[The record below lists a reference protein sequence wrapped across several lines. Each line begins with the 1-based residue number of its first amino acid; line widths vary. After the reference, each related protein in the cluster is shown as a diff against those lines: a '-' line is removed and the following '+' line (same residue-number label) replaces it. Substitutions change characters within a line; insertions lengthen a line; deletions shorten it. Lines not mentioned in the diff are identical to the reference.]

1 MIDSEKSEEQSDW
14 LLEDETTERA
24 DSPNHRPWKVLIV
37 DDEPDVHSVTRL
49 ALRGIEYKGGKVEL
63 LSAYSAEEGYRML
76 SEDHDIALVL
86 LDVVMETEVAGLH
99 LVRRIRE
106 SLGNHLVRIVLRTG
120 QPGHAPERDVVIAY
134 DINDYKAKTELTT
147 QKLFTTVISSLR
159 AYESLLTI
167 ERSRQGLNKI
177 LEGSTNLYQLHS
189 LRDFASGV
197 LNQIGAILGFGT
209 QGILCARGLGE
220 TPNDVQILGATG
232 VFSELEQG
240 DSFRAG
246 HQAFDEVTQAITSK
260 ASISDHC
267 IYFKAQGNREFVIY
281 FVPPWTLQPV
291 ERELLEVFCNRISA
305 AFDNLYYHEQM
316 LRAQEATVVAL
327 ADLAEFRD
335 TDTGEHVLRVRHL
348 TEGIARKLLDRG
360 HYLDQLTPRF
370 MELVGMASILHD
382 VGKVATPDHIL
393 FKPGAHTPDEREI
406 MKQHSPI
413 GAQILRKASDMVE
426 GSSYLSLGADIA
438 GGHHEQFDGS
448 GYPVGRKGAD
458 IPLSARIVAIVD
470 VYDALIH
477 KRCYKEPW
485 PQEKAL
491 EYIRERSGT
500 QFDPKVVEAFLD
512 FIAEDGGFHA
522 PDMP

>member
-1 MIDSEKSEEQSDW
+1 MTDSEKDEEQSDW
-14 LLEDETTERA
+14 LLDDEPHEKVAAVSNR
-24 DSPNHRPWKVLIV
+24 SWKVLIV

-49 ALRGIEYKGGKVEL
+49 ALRGIEYKGSAVEL
-63 LSAYSAEEGYRML
+63 LSAHSAEEGFRIL
-76 SEDHDIALVL
+76 SSDRDIALVL

-106 SLGNHLVRIVLRTG
+106 TLGNHLVRIVLRTG

-159 AYESLLTI
+159 AYDSLLTI

-189 LRDFASGV
+189 LRDFSSGV

-209 QGILCARGLGE
+209 QGILCARGLRGA
-220 TPNDVQILGATG
+220 PDAVQILGTTG
-232 VFSELEQG
+232 VFSELEQN
-240 DSFRAG
+240 DSFRPG
-246 HQAFDEVTQAITSK
+246 HEAYDEIDRAITSQS
-260 ASISDHC
+260 SISDHC
-267 IYFKAQGNREFVIY
+267 IYFKARGNREFVIY
-281 FVPPWTLQPV
+281 FVPPWSLQPV
-291 ERELLEVFCNRISA
+291 ERELLEVFCSRISA

-327 ADLAEFRD
+327 ADLAEYRD
-335 TDTGEHVLRVRHL
+335 TDTGEHVLRVRRL
-348 TEGIARKLLDRG
+348 TEGIADKLLARG
-360 HYLDQLTPRF
+360 YFAEQLTPRF
-370 MELVGMASILHD
+370 MEMVGMASILHD
-382 VGKVATPDHIL
+382 VGKVATPDNIL
-393 FKPGAHTPDEREI
+393 FKPGVHTPDERVI

-413 GAQILRKASDMVE
+413 GAQIVRKSADMVE
-426 GSSYLSLGADIA
+426 GMSYLSIGAEIA
-438 GGHHEQFDGS
+438 GGHHEQYDGS
-448 GYPVGRKGAD
+448 GYPNGLSGEQ
-458 IPLSARIVAIVD
+458 IPLSARIVAVVD

-485 PQEKAL
+485 PLQQAL
-491 EYIRERSGT
+491 DYIKQRSGK

-512 FIAEDGGFHA
+512 FIADEQKASA
-522 PDMP
+522 PSPD

>member
-1 MIDSEKSEEQSDW
+1 MSDSEKTEEQNDW
-14 LLEDETTERA
+14 LLDDETPGQQ
-24 DSPNHRPWKVLIV
+24 SPNNRRPWKVLIV

-49 ALRGIEYKGGKVEL
+49 ALRGIEYKGGPVEL
-63 LSAYSAEEGYRML
+63 LSAYSAEEGFRML
-76 SEDHDIALVL
+76 SGDNDIALIL

-106 SLGNHLVRIVLRTG
+106 TLGNHLVRIVLRTG

-177 LEGSTNLYQLHS
+177 LEGSTNLYQQHS

-209 QGILCARGLGE
+209 QGILCARGLPDSP
-220 TPNDVQILGATG
+220 TFVQILGATG

-246 HQAFDEVTQAITSK
+246 HQAFDEIAQAITK
-260 ASISDHC
+260 QCSISAHVL
-267 IYFKAQGNREFVIY
+267 YFKAQGNREFVIY
-281 FVPPWTLQPV
+281 FVPPWVLHPV

-348 TEGIARKLLDRG
+348 TEGIARKLLSRNA
-360 HYLDQLTPRF
+360 YVEQLTPRF
-370 MELVGMASILHD
+370 MELIGMASILHD

-393 FKPGAHTPDEREI
+393 FKPGPHTPDEREI

-413 GAQILRKASDMVE
+413 GARILRKAAKMVE
-426 GSSYLSLGADIA
+426 GSNYLSIGADIA
-438 GGHHEQFDGS
+438 GGHHEQFDGT
-448 GYPVGRKGAD
+448 GYPQGLRAED
-458 IPLSARIVAIVD
+458 IPLAARIVAIVD
-470 VYDALIH
+470 VYDALVH

-485 PQEKAL
+485 QLQRAL
-491 EYIRERSGT
+491 DYIRERSGT
-500 QFDPKVVEAFLD
+500 QFDPKVVDAFFE
-512 FIAEDGGFHA
+512 FIAEETAGQQGA
-522 PDMP
+522 S

>member
-1 MIDSEKSEEQSDW
+1 MNESEKIEEQSDW
-14 LLEDETTERA
+14 LLDDDVKPAVE
-24 DSPNHRPWKVLIV
+24 SGNHRPWKVLIV

-49 ALRGIEYKGGKVEL
+49 ALRGIEYKGGLVEL
-63 LSAYSAEEGYRML
+63 LSAYSAEEGFRAL
-76 SEDHDIALVL
+76 SEDRDIALVL

-106 SLGNHLVRIVLRTG
+106 TLGNHLVRIVLRTG

-177 LEGSTNLYQLHS
+177 LEGSTNLYQQHS

-209 QGILCARGLGE
+209 QGILCARGLPGSSG
-220 TPNDVQILGATG
+220 TVQILGATG

-240 DSFRAG
+240 NDFRAG
-246 HQAFDEVTQAITSK
+246 HQAFDEVTRAISSQ

-267 IYFKAQGNREFVIY
+267 IYFRAQGNREFVIY
-281 FVPPWTLQPV
+281 FVPPWSLQPV

-335 TDTGEHVLRVRHL
+335 TDTGEHVLRVRKL
-348 TEGIARKLLDRG
+348 SEGIARRLLARG
-360 HYLDQLTPRF
+360 HFGDQLTPRF
-370 MELVGMASILHD
+370 LELIGMASILHD

-413 GAQILRKASDMVE
+413 GSQILRKAAEMVE

-448 GYPVGRKGAD
+448 GYPVGRKGED

-470 VYDALIH
+470 VYDALVH

-491 EYIRERSGT
+491 DYIRERSGT
-500 QFDPKVVEAFLD
+500 QFDPRVVEAFLE
-512 FIAEDGGFHA
+512 FIAEEPPPLPGD
-522 PDMP
+522 